1 MRDGRLSFTRWLAG
15 RGLRPAIED
24 VAYFAHWI
32 TPEGLSRRFDTRF
45 FLAVA
50 DSGAVAVPDQAE
62 IVDCRWIAPADALA
76 AHRRQNMQMGN
87 ATVKSL
93 ELLATFSRVEEAREQ
108 LGGREVVAIRPKL
121 APHGNGHRVVNPWEP
136 GYDAL

>member
-62 IVDCRWIAPADALA
+62 IVDCRWIAPADALVD
-76 AHRRQNMQMGN
+76 HRRHSLQLVN
-87 ATVKSL
+87 ATEKTL
-93 ELLATFSRVEEAREQ
+93 ELLATFASLGEAREH
-108 LGGREVVAIRPKL
+108 LGGREVTAIRPKL